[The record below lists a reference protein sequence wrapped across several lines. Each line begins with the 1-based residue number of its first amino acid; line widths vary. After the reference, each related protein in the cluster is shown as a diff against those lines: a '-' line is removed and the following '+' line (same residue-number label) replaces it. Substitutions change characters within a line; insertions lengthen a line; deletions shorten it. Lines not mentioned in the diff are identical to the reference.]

1 MPKFE
6 NIFVIMFSF
15 LGMEHAKNSYFYF
28 HRTLLSL
35 SLQSLSISNYVIN
48 YTGTENRQRKLF
60 KVKVTLFFNSLKNK
74 KKLCKI
80 LDIVQSRFHTY
91 CLIWTAKKI
100 IQPSSAFPPLY
111 RDFYRPLG
119 TKNVICSFS

>member
-48 YTGTENRQRKLF
+48 YTGTENRQRKSF

-74 KKLCKI
+74 KKLYKI
-80 LDIVQSRFHTY
+80 LDIVQSRFHAY
-91 CLIWTAKKI
+91 CLIWTAKKNY
-100 IQPSSAFPPLY
+100 SAKFCVSTIVPRLLQITGY
-111 RDFYRPLG
+111 QECYMF
-119 TKNVICSFS
+119 I

>member
-48 YTGTENRQRKLF
+48 YTGTENRQRKSF

-74 KKLCKI
+74 KKLYKI
-80 LDIVQSRFHTY
+80 LDIVQSRFHAY
-91 CLIWTAKKI
+91 CLIWTAKKNY
-100 IQPSSAFPPLY
+100 SAKFCVSTIVPQLLQITGY
-111 RDFYRPLG
+111 QECYMF
-119 TKNVICSFS
+119 I